1 MNVDQITKAIL
12 NVLFKLA
19 VITGLIYLLWAV
31 QSIIIYFAI
40 AGVLS
45 LIGTPVVEYLQKI
58 KIKKKHLPKW
68 AAALFTMFIMVTVL
82 FSAGALIIPE
92 LMSELEL
99 LSTIDFKGVYS
110 GLEDRLFRVEEKLAE
125 MSLDAEFGHEHLKD
139 HLGSFLNAQTISNT
153 FTNLVGSLG
162 NVVIAMFSILFMLFF
177 LLKENHLSR
186 RMIMAMLPDRA
197 RRIVKIIFPKV
208 KRSLGRY
215 FIGLLIQQGI
225 IFTFVLI
232 GLTLIGIDNA
242 VTIALFASIL
252 NLIPYLGPIIGMS
265 FGVVLGMGEAYALQ
279 MDINYGALGFQIIL
293 VFLVVQMIDNFVSQP
308 LIFSNSINAHPLE
321 IFIIISIAG
330 TLAGITGMVVAV
342 PVYSVIRVT
351 CFEFFPKHSFVRFL
365 KREDVPEL
373 E

>member
-1 MNVDQITKAIL
+1 MNLDQTSKSIL

-19 VITGLIYLLWAV
+19 LTAGTIYLLWEV
-31 QSIIIYFAI
+31 RSTIIYFAI

-45 LIGTPVVEYLQKI
+45 LIGTPVVEAIQKL
-58 KIKKKHLPKW
+58 KIKKKQIPKW
-68 AAALFTMFIMVTVL
+68 GAALLTMAIMVTVL
-82 FSAGALIIPE
+82 VSAGALIIPE
-92 LMSELEL
+92 LMRELEL

-110 GLEDRLFRVEEKLAE
+110 GFEDSLYRVEEKLSE

-139 HLGSFLNAQTISNT
+139 HLGSFLNAETISNT

-186 RMIMAMLPDRA
+186 RMIIAMMPNNA
-197 RRIVKIIFPKV
+197 RRVVKIIFPKV

-225 IFTFVLI
+225 IFTFILI

-252 NLIPYLGPIIGMS
+252 NLIPYIGPMIGMA
-265 FGVVLGMGEAYALQ
+265 FGLVLGLGEAYALF
-279 MDINYGALGFQIIL
+279 MEINYGALSFQIIL
-293 VFLVVQMIDNFVSQP
+293 VFMVVQMIDNFISQP

-330 TLAGITGMVVAV
+330 TLAGISGMVVAV

-365 KREDVPEL
+365 KREDLPDL
-373 E
+373 N